1 VVKEEGSGGRMSR
14 PAASN
19 PGAARVALPSVPELR
34 EPGFLD
40 EARTMEVFIRSG
52 EASTQPALAALGE
65 RALLLRMDGVHAG
78 SVIAID
84 QLPFTVGRHPTNTL
98 RIDEESISRFHARIS
113 RDDEGFLVEDLDSRN
128 GTSVAGE
135 RNKRHRLR
143 DGAWLTFG
151 AQVSFRF
158 TVTDTREEHLLRK
171 LYQSSTRDALTSAY
185 NRSHFDERLRA
196 EVAFAAR
203 HKTEA
208 SLVMLDIDH
217 FKKVNDTYGH
227 PAGDLVLKE
236 LVTLAQRSLR
246 AEDVFAR
253 FGGEEFGVILRGIHL
268 RGAARLGERLRAA
281 LESTTIDVG
290 GQSIRVT
297 LSAGCASMVCCT
309 AASPEEMIGIADR
322 RLYLAKTGGRNRV
335 VFSG

>member
-1 VVKEEGSGGRMSR
+1 VKDSPGSPSLPGVS
-14 PAASN
+14 S
-19 PGAARVALPSVPELR
+19 PGAARASLPSVPEMR

-40 EARTMEVFIRSG
+40 EARTMEVFIRTG
-52 EASTQPALAALGE
+52 EASTQPAISNVGE
-65 RALLLRMDGVHAG
+65 RALLLRMDGVQAG
-78 SVIAID
+78 SVIAVD
-84 QLPFTVGRHPTNTL
+84 QLPCTIGRHPTNTL

-113 RDDEGFLVEDLDSRN
+113 RDEEGFFVEDLESRN
-128 GTSVAGE
+128 GTFVGGE
-135 RNKRHRLR
+135 RNRRHRLR

-158 TVTDTREEHLLRK
+158 TVTDTREEHLLRR
-171 LYQSSTRDALTSAY
+171 LYESSTRDALTQAY

-196 EVAFAAR
+196 EIAFAAR

-227 PAGDLVLKE
+227 PAGDIVLKE
-236 LVTLAQRSLR
+236 LVTRAQRSLR

-253 FGGEEFGVILRGIHL
+253 FGGEEFGIILRGIHL

-281 LESTTIDVG
+281 LEGTPVDVG

-297 LSAGCASMVCCT
+297 LSAGCASVVCCEK
-309 AASPEEMIGIADR
+309 ASPEEIIRIADR
-322 RLYLAKTGGRNRV
+322 RLYLAKSNGRNRV
-335 VFSG
+335 ISNG

>member
-1 VVKEEGSGGRMSR
+1 VKETNSRGGTSLPGVQAPGSAR
-14 PAASN
+14 AS
-19 PGAARVALPSVPELR
+19 LPSIPEMNQ
-34 EPGFLD
+34 PGFLD
-40 EARTMEVFIRSG
+40 EARTMEVFIRTG
-52 EASTQPALAALGE
+52 EASTQPAIASLGE

-84 QLPFTVGRHPTNTL
+84 QLPCTIGRHPTNTL
-98 RIDEESISRFHARIS
+98 RIDEESMSRFHARIS
-113 RDDEGFLVEDLDSRN
+113 RDEEGFLVEDLESRN
-128 GTSVAGE
+128 GTFVGGE
-135 RNKRHRLR
+135 RNRRHRLR

-158 TVTDTREEHLLRK
+158 TVTDTREEHLLRR
-171 LYQSSTRDALTSAY
+171 LYESSTRDALTSAY

-196 EVAFAAR
+196 EIAFAAR

-236 LVTLAQRSLR
+236 LVRLAQRSLR

-253 FGGEEFGVILRGIHL
+253 YGGEEFGVILRGIHL
-268 RGAARLGERLRAA
+268 RGAARLGERLRSA
-281 LESTTIDVG
+281 LESASIDVG

-297 LSAGCASMVCCT
+297 LSAGCASVVCCS
-309 AASPEEMIGIADR
+309 AASPEEIVRIADR

-335 VFSG
+335 IFAG